1 MELES
6 TMNWSPTK
14 RAGQKRN
21 IEAIAYDEE
30 SIATSSDGEEE
41 EGEEEE
47 GPEEGGRQ
55 NVGRNSDSTGGSK
68 GKGEFRSREA
78 GQTGK
83 HDSATALQGAE
94 GTRWGPGH
102 GEVNNTMEEEASAP
116 LGQGGAANT
125 GSPNPEKGIGTPL
138 EIRRS
143 KITVSANLQNDA
155 ILSEK
160 HSRGGG
166 KCKGYWQMMLYQ
178 WM

>member
-14 RAGQKRN
+14 RTGQKRN

-102 GEVNNTMEEEASAP
+102 REVNNTVEEKANAP

-155 ILSEK
+155 NLSKK
-160 HSRGGG
+160 HSRGG
-166 KCKGYWQMMLYQ
+166 KCKGYWKMMLYQ